1 MTAAKALQR
10 GTPATPGVGLR
21 DQAGRE
27 VFQAGNNLQLRRI
40 LNVAVS
46 TKALLIGIANVQ
58 TTLIFVFALLRRPGK
73 ITLRD

>member
-10 GTPATPGVGLR
+10 GTPAMPGVGLR

-27 VFQAGNNLQLRRI
+27 VFQAGNNFQLRRI